1 MLRNIILEFNMA
13 KENKFFKTMSDISGA
28 VSNVASIIG
37 NVKSTKEE
45 RTAEKQASP
54 SDLKESSVEVIDT
67 VDKLE
72 EWIIVAQT
80 DASKPAAMVL
90 QQQLQVLKYVESPAM
105 SGMVIDNIIV
115 CLYKALEIAESEME
129 KNAVRESVSALLQ
142 SILFMSEA
150 KLQYDI
156 KKNKEEAI
164 EMISN
169 AGNLISDSVTAV
181 ASMLDPLPGAKKK
194 AVIPVVKN
202 ILSTQTIQSGFL
214 LWRKLFF
221 IKRIRIK
228 RLLKSAMVDGA
239 ITEKEKQAVIKKAM
253 KSGLSKEEAEIYTE
267 EMIYK
272 LKRKR

>member
-72 EWIIVAQT
+72 EWITVAQT
-80 DASKPAAMVL
+80 EASRPAAMVL

-115 CLYKALEIAESEME
+115 CLYKALEIAESETE

-156 KKNKEEAI
+156 RKNKEEAI

-181 ASMLDPLPGAKKK
+181 ASMLAPLPGAKKK